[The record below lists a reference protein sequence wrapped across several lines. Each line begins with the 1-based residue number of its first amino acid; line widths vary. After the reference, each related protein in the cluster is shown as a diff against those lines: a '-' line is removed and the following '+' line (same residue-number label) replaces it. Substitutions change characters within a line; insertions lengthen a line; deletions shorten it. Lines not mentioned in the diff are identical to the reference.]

1 MKMKKFSPALQ
12 IGLAATFAVVVASG
26 RPTAQ
31 QAQPKI
37 PQPGVPQIMTLEGEF
52 IRIAYNNEGYVTMGY
67 RVANESVGQEW
78 MMMDVGM
85 TLRAGQPM
93 YKLTR
98 SSISIDTPDGKKIPL
113 ATNGEYLNVDL
124 RKLEQRARTN
134 PDEIGYFPPEAS
146 DKPCRISMFAPTGS
160 PTRAFDDV
168 DLQSNRGCLGPLYFH
183 IPGGIKYGQ
192 HWLNVQFKSSRVRVP
207 FKIMTADEVKVAS
220 KTWKDIKKQVD
231 AAFKKGK

>member
-1 MKMKKFSPALQ
+1 MQTSSPALRL
-12 IGLAATFAVVVASG
+12 GLAAAFAVLLVSG
-26 RPTAQ
+26 RPGAQ
-31 QAQPKI
+31 QTPVKV

-52 IRIAYNNEGYVTMGY
+52 IRIAYNNEGYVSLGY

-85 TLRAGQPM
+85 TIRAGQPM

-98 SSISIDTPDGKKIPL
+98 SSISVETPEGKKIPL

-124 RKLEQRARTN
+124 RKLEQRALTN

-146 DKPCRISMFAPTGS
+146 DKPCRISMFAATGS

-168 DLQSNRGCLGPLYFH
+168 DLQSNRGCLGRLYFH

-192 HWLNVQFKSSRVRVP
+192 HWLNVQFKGSLVRVP
-207 FKIMTADEVKVAS
+207 FRILTKDEEKQLS
-220 KTWKDIKKQVD
+220 KTWKDVKKQVE

>member
-1 MKMKKFSPALQ
+1 MRIYSPAIR
-12 IGLAATFAVVVASG
+12 IGIAASMLVLLAAG
-26 RPTAQ
+26 QPLAQ
-31 QAQPKI
+31 QKTPVQIPK
-37 PQPGVPQIMTLEGEF
+37 PGVPQIMTLEGAF

-78 MMMDVGM
+78 MRLDVGM
-85 TLRAGQPM
+85 TVRDGQPM
-93 YKLTR
+93 YKLPRTGV
-98 SSISIDTPDGKKIPL
+98 SLETPDGKKIPL
-113 ATNGEYLNVDL
+113 ATNQEYMNVDL
-124 RKLEQRARTN
+124 RNLEMRAKTV
-134 PDEIGYFPPEAS
+134 PDEIGYFPPQAG
-146 DKPCRISMFAPTGS
+146 DKACHISFFAPTGS

-168 DLQSNRGCLGPLYFH
+168 DLQSNRGCLGGLYFR